1 MVHSIFLHFV
11 TPFSNSE
18 KLSSHNLYYTS
29 LFEQPVYNQ
38 YPIANMKPTVHRYP
52 PSHLGSVKLLW
63 ATITTPSIG
72 HAPYVTSTHIL
83 HAEPLSTQIPP
94 YDAQAPK
101 LHTATP
107 RYMWTPSSPWSGN
120 KIPSVGQKGR

>member
-11 TPFSNSE
+11 TPFSNSK

-38 YPIANMKPTVHRYP
+38 HPITNMKPTLQI
-52 PSHLGSVKLLW
+52 PSITLGLCQTTLSDC
-63 ATITTPSIG
+63 TTPSIG
-72 HAPYVTSTHIL
+72 HPPYATPTHIL
-83 HAEPLSTQIPP
+83 HVEPLSTQIPP
-94 YDAQAPK
+94 YDTQAPK